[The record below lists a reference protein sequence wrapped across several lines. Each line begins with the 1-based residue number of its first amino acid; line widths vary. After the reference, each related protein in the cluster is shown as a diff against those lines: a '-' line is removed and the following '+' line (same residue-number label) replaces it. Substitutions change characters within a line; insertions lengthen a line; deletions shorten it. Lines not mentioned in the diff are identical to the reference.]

1 MDFVNQSIAQV
12 TELLRSMTPSA
23 RLIAVLMLVAIG
35 ISLTYLLRVQ
45 TSTGDEYLFGGQAFN
60 MRELANMD
68 LAFSKAGLSGSRIEG
83 LRMLVPRGQKDVY
96 LKAIQENDSMPD
108 LLTSFTDRA
117 IGKDSPWTSREQR
130 SRNFKNATEKELSQI
145 IRKMRDIDE
154 AQVVYDESEGGGL
167 HRVRERTALAAVRAK
182 GNRALGEDEVNA
194 IREAIRGSLTG
205 LKPGNISVLDM
216 NSGITHTCPDPNRPQ
231 GGENNIYL
239 TSMRLY
245 ERSYKSKILE
255 RLVPMYPGIAVGVSV
270 ELDPELYQTTYSTDF
285 KGKPVAVDRKTLEK
299 ETPMAMASNGGRP
312 GTFPNAIGNSSQQVA
327 SATTTER
334 ATETRTEERLI
345 NSQQR
350 LESQKAGLVPK
361 TVKASIDV
369 PMSYLSKVWREANPK
384 ADKDTAPADDDLK
397 KLESDARK
405 RIEAAMVGV
414 LPQTKGADGSSL
426 VSISFSPDLTPEPLA
441 QPSMTETATSWL
453 AGNWQSIG
461 MLGLGLV
468 ALLFLKGLAKP
479 TPVDTE
485 PGATATRDE
494 SASAPGPQLRVVS
507 ASEDA
512 AAEAA
517 KTARQKRSFRGTGP
531 NLRAEL
537 TELVKEDPETAA
549 NILRNW
555 IGDVA

>member
-1 MDFVNQSIAQV
+1 
-12 TELLRSMTPSA
+12 
-23 RLIAVLMLVAIG
+23 
-35 ISLTYLLRVQ
+35 
-45 TSTGDEYLFGGQAFN
+45 
-60 MRELANMD
+60 
-68 LAFSKAGLSGSRIEG
+68 
-83 LRMLVPRGQKDVY
+83 
-96 LKAIQENDSMPD
+96 
-108 LLTSFTDRA
+108 
-117 IGKDSPWTSREQR
+117 
-130 SRNFKNATEKELSQI
+130 
-145 IRKMRDIDE
+145 
-154 AQVVYDESEGGGL
+154 
-167 HRVRERTALAAVRAK
+167 
-182 GNRALGEDEVNA
+182 
-194 IREAIRGSLTG
+194 
-205 LKPGNISVLDM
+205 M
-216 NSGITHTCPDPNRPQ
+216 NSGITHTGPDPNRPQ

-441 QPSMTETATSWL
+441 QPSMTDTATSWL